1 MQESKKIWT
10 PKKCRNF
17 VLKGV
22 SYIALW
28 KFTKSQD
35 GENFLSVKNFQQ
47 QNFEHWRLWKLCN
60 GFCKLWQVTNLIL
73 FQQTKKISTFVL
85 KGASYIAFSKFS
97 KSQDGENFPSPRI
110 VKNCQKF
117 STANFQKISTANFQK
132 FSTANFQKFSTA
144 EFWTQNTVEFCYQQR
159 WQSEAKNFQQQ
170 NFEEVTKLWQV
181 TNLTCKLNCATC
193 KLWQRHNFDF
203 ISATKKKFQ
212 HLCSKVL
219 AI

>member
-1 MQESKKIWT
+1 MQESKKIST

-35 GENFLSVKNFQQ
+35 GVKNFQQQNFEQVTKLWQVTNLTCKCNCATCKLWQVTNLTPKKCRNFVLKGVSYIALWKFSKSQDGENFQSVKNFQQ

-73 FQQTKKISTFVL
+73 FQQ
-85 KGASYIAFSKFS
+85 
-97 KSQDGENFPSPRI
+97 P
-110 VKNCQKF
+110 
-117 STANFQKISTANFQK
+117 
-132 FSTANFQKFSTA
+132 
-144 EFWTQNTVEFCYQQR
+144 
-159 WQSEAKNFQQQ
+159 
-170 NFEEVTKLWQV
+170 
-181 TNLTCKLNCATC
+181 
-193 KLWQRHNFDF
+193 
-203 ISATKKKFQ
+203 KKFQ